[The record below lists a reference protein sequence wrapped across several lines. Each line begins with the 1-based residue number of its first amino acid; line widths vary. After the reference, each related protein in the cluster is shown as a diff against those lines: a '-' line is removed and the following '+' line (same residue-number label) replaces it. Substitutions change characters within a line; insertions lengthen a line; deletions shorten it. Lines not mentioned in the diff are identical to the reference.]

1 MGSSR
6 QTGHRVPAEPLSI
19 RDAWS
24 KIPSP
29 GSTETAYERFTGKR
43 MERILAIVVAIGSA
57 VLGAQALT
65 AAVTTLSQAEVT
77 HIVML
82 VVVFLPLT
90 AMVVACLI
98 GRGVRV
104 FAGVFAVIYVLA
116 LAAWPTVVDSSDK
129 GAGDQPWIFFLVNV
143 GVVAAM
149 LAFPLRIQFAW
160 AAGMPFVY
168 GYVRL
173 VQGQFSREFWVTT
186 AFDVSFTL
194 ILGVVIVAL
203 GWMFRSVA
211 AGVDEA
217 RGQAVASYSTAAA
230 AAAAEEERGAMSAL
244 MHDSVLAA
252 LIAAERAESERA
264 KELAVAMAREALTRL
279 ANTEAAVAHEGS
291 DEPVGTAQIVVELRR
306 ALSEL
311 GADAIVEERGGIGL
325 IPGRAARALVLAARQ
340 AIGNSLSHANGR
352 GLHIIAEGHGDEGIG
367 VIVSD
372 TGPGFDVGAIGADRL
387 GIRASVFARM
397 AGVAGTADI
406 QSDEHGTTVM
416 LGWERS

>member
-1 MGSSR
+1 MA
-6 QTGHRVPAEPLSI
+6 AEPLSI

-57 VLGAQALT
+57 VLGAQALISAMGSLS
-65 AAVTTLSQAEVT
+65 AADPAHLVTL
-77 HIVML
+77 I
-82 VVVFLPLT
+82 VVFVPLA
-90 AMVVACLI
+90 AMLLACVV
-98 GRGVRV
+98 GRGVRS
-104 FAGVFAVIYVLA
+104 FSGIFAVVYVLA
-116 LAAWPTVVDSSDK
+116 LAAWPTVVDPSDK

-149 LAFPLRIQFAW
+149 LAFPLWLQFAW

-173 VQGQFSREFWVTT
+173 VQGEFSREFWVTT

-194 ILGVVIVAL
+194 ILGVVIVSL

-230 AAAAEEERGAMSAL
+230 AAAAEEERAAMSAL

-252 LIAAERAESERA
+252 LIAAERAEGERA
-264 KELAVAMAREALTRL
+264 EELAVAMAREALTRL
-279 ANTEAAVAHEGS
+279 ANTEAAVAQEGS

-340 AIGNSLSHANGR
+340 AIGNAVSHANGR
-352 GLHIIAEGHGDEGIG
+352 GLHIIVEGHADEG
-367 VIVSD
+367 VVVTVSD
-372 TGPGFDVGAIGADRL
+372 TGSGFDVDSIGADRL
-387 GIRASVFARM
+387 GIRASIFARM

-406 QSDEHGTTVM
+406 VSDEHGTTVT
-416 LGWERS
+416 LGWVRS

>member
-1 MGSSR
+1 
-6 QTGHRVPAEPLSI
+6 VAAEPLSI

-57 VLGAQALT
+57 VLGAQALISAMGSLS
-65 AAVTTLSQAEVT
+65 AADPAHLVTL
-77 HIVML
+77 I
-82 VVVFLPLT
+82 VVFVPLA
-90 AMVVACLI
+90 AMLLACVV
-98 GRGVRV
+98 GRGVRT
-104 FAGVFAVIYVLA
+104 FSGIFAVVYVLA
-116 LAAWPTVVDSSDK
+116 LAAWPTVVDPSDK

-149 LAFPLRIQFAW
+149 LAFPLRLQFAW

-173 VQGQFSREFWVTT
+173 VQGEFSREFWVTT

-194 ILGVVIVAL
+194 ILGVVIVSL

-230 AAAAEEERGAMSAL
+230 AAAAEEERAAMSAL

-252 LIAAERAESERA
+252 LIAAERAEGERA
-264 KELAVAMAREALTRL
+264 EELAVAMAREALTRL
-279 ANTEAAVAHEGS
+279 ANTEAAVAQEGS

-340 AIGNSLSHANGR
+340 AIGNAVSHANGR
-352 GLHIIAEGHGDEGIG
+352 GLHIIVEGHADEG
-367 VIVSD
+367 VVVTVSD
-372 TGPGFDVGAIGADRL
+372 TGSGFDVDSIGADRL
-387 GIRASVFARM
+387 GIRASIFARM

-406 QSDEHGTTVM
+406 VSDEHGTTVT
-416 LGWERS
+416 LGWVRS

>member
-1 MGSSR
+1 M
-6 QTGHRVPAEPLSI
+6 PAEPLSI

-29 GSTETAYERFTGKR
+29 GSTETAFERFTGTR
-43 MERILAIVVAIGSA
+43 MERILAIVVAIGSTA
-57 VLGAQALT
+57 LAAQALI
-65 AAVTTLSQAEVT
+65 AAVHGLSHADAA

-82 VVVFLPLT
+82 VVVFAPLA
-90 AMVVACLI
+90 AMLVACLV
-98 GRGVRV
+98 GRGVRT
-104 FAGVFAVIYVLA
+104 FSGLFAVAYVLA
-116 LAAWPTVVDSSDK
+116 LAAWPTVVDRADK
-129 GAGDQPWIFFLVNV
+129 SAGDQPWIFFLVNV

-149 LAFPLRIQFAW
+149 LAFPLRLQFVW
-160 AAGMPFVY
+160 AVGVPFVY

-173 VQGQFSREFWVTT
+173 VQGGFSREFWVTT

-194 ILGVVIVAL
+194 ILGVVIISL

-217 RGQAVASYSTAAA
+217 RGRAVASYSTAAA
-230 AAAAEEERGAMSAL
+230 TAAAEEERVAMSAL

-252 LIAAERAESERA
+252 LIAAERADNERA

-279 ANTEAAVAHEGS
+279 ANTEAAVAQEGS
-291 DEPVGTAQIVVELRR
+291 DEPVGAAQIVVELRR

-311 GADAIVEERGGIGL
+311 GADAIVEERGGVGL

-340 AIGNSLSHANGR
+340 AIGNAVTHANGR
-352 GLHIIAEGHGDEGIG
+352 GLHIIVEGHGDEGIG
-367 VIVSD
+367 VTISD

-387 GIRASVFARM
+387 GIRASIFARM

-406 QSDEHGTTVM
+406 RSDEHGTTVT
-416 LGWERS
+416 LVWERS

>member
-1 MGSSR
+1 MA
-6 QTGHRVPAEPLSI
+6 AEPLSI

-57 VLGAQALT
+57 VLGAQALISAMGSLS
-65 AAVTTLSQAEVT
+65 AADPAHLVTL
-77 HIVML
+77 I
-82 VVVFLPLT
+82 VVFVPLA
-90 AMVVACLI
+90 AMLLACVV
-98 GRGVRV
+98 GRGVRT
-104 FAGVFAVIYVLA
+104 FSGIFAVVYVLA
-116 LAAWPTVVDSSDK
+116 LAAWPTVVDPSDK

-149 LAFPLRIQFAW
+149 LAFPLWLQFAG

-173 VQGQFSREFWVTT
+173 VQGEFSREFWVTT

-194 ILGVVIVAL
+194 ILGVVIVSL

-230 AAAAEEERGAMSAL
+230 AAAAEEERAAMSAL

-252 LIAAERAESERA
+252 LIAAERAEGERA
-264 KELAVAMAREALTRL
+264 EELAVAMAREALTRL
-279 ANTEAAVAHEGS
+279 ANTEAAVAQEGS

-340 AIGNSLSHANGR
+340 AIGNAVSHANGR
-352 GLHIIAEGHGDEGIG
+352 GLHIIVEGHADEG
-367 VIVSD
+367 VVVTVSD
-372 TGPGFDVGAIGADRL
+372 TGSGFDVDSIGADRL
-387 GIRASVFARM
+387 GIRASIFARM

-406 QSDEHGTTVM
+406 VSDEHGTTVT
-416 LGWERS
+416 LRWVRS

>member
-1 MGSSR
+1 MP
-6 QTGHRVPAEPLSI
+6 VDPLSI

-29 GSTETAYERFTGKR
+29 GAAETEFERFTGKR

-57 VLGAQALT
+57 ALGAQALI
-65 AAVTTLSQAEVT
+65 AAISTISAADAAHVTT
-77 HIVML
+77 L
-82 VVVFLPLT
+82 VVVFAPLA
-90 AMVVACLI
+90 AMLLACVI

-104 FAGVFAVIYVLA
+104 ASGVFAVAYVLA
-116 LAAWPTVVDSSDK
+116 LAAWPLVVDPSDK
-129 GAGDQPWIFFLVNV
+129 VADDQPWIFFLVNV

-149 LAFPLRIQFAW
+149 LAFPVRIQFAW
-160 AAGMPFVY
+160 AFGMPFVY

-173 VQGQFSREFWVTT
+173 VQGEFSREFWVTT

-194 ILGVVIVAL
+194 ILGVVIISL

-217 RGQAVASYSTAAA
+217 RGRAVASYAAAAA
-230 AAAAEEERGAMSAL
+230 AAAAEEERVAMSAL

-252 LIAAERAESERA
+252 LIAGERAEGERA
-264 KELAVAMAREALTRL
+264 RELAVAMAREALTRL
-279 ANTEAAVAHEGS
+279 ANTEGAVAQEGS

-306 ALSEL
+306 SLSEL

-340 AIGNSLSHANGR
+340 AIGNAVSHAGGR
-352 GLHIIAEGHGDEGIG
+352 GLHIVAEGHGDEGIR
-367 VIVSD
+367 VTISD
-372 TGPGFDVGAIGADRL
+372 TGSGFDIDEIGADRL
-387 GIRASVFARM
+387 GIRASIFARM
-397 AGVAGTADI
+397 AGVAGTAGID
-406 QSDEHGTTVM
+406 SDEHGTTVT
-416 LGWERS
+416 LGWERA

>member
-1 MGSSR
+1 MA
-6 QTGHRVPAEPLSI
+6 AEPLSI

-57 VLGAQALT
+57 VLGAQALVS
-65 AAVTTLSQAEVT
+65 AMASLSDADPAHVVTLC
-77 HIVML
+77 
-82 VVVFLPLT
+82 VVFVPLL
-90 AMVVACLI
+90 AMLVACLI
-98 GRGVRV
+98 GRGVRT
-104 FAGVFAVIYVLA
+104 FSGIFAVVYVLV
-116 LAAWPTVVDSSDK
+116 LAAWPTIVDPSDK
-129 GAGDQPWIFFLVNV
+129 GAGEQPWIFFLVNV

-149 LAFPLRIQFAW
+149 LAFPLALQFVW
-160 AAGMPFVY
+160 AAGVPFVY

-173 VQGQFSREFWVTT
+173 VQGEFSRDFWVTT

-194 ILGVVIVAL
+194 ILGVVIVSL

-230 AAAAEEERGAMSAL
+230 AAAAEEERAAMSAL

-252 LIAAERAESERA
+252 LIAAERAEGERA
-264 KELAVAMAREALTRL
+264 RELAVAMAREALTRL
-279 ANTEAAVAHEGS
+279 ANTEAAVAQEGS
-291 DEPVGTAQIVVELRR
+291 DEPVGTVQIVVELRR

-340 AIGNSLSHANGR
+340 AIGNAVSHAGGR
-352 GLHIIAEGHGDEGIG
+352 GLHIIVEGHGDEGIG
-367 VIVSD
+367 VTISD
-372 TGPGFDVGAIGADRL
+372 TGPGFDVESIGVDRL
-387 GIRASVFARM
+387 GIRASIFARM

-406 QSDEHGTTVM
+406 LSDGHGTTVV

>member
-1 MGSSR
+1 M
-6 QTGHRVPAEPLSI
+6 TAEPLSI

-29 GSTETAYERFTGKR
+29 GSTETAFERFTGKR

-65 AAVTTLSQAEVT
+65 AALSTLSQADGAHMV
-77 HIVML
+77 ILAVVFVPLAAML
-82 VVVFLPLT
+82 V
-90 AMVVACLI
+90 ACVI
-98 GRGVRV
+98 GRGVRL
-104 FAGVFAVIYVLA
+104 FSGVFAVVYVLA
-116 LAAWPTVVDSSDK
+116 LAAWPTVVDPSDK
-129 GAGDQPWIFFLVNV
+129 SAGEQPWIFFLVNV

-149 LAFPLRIQFAW
+149 LAFPLRLQFAW

-173 VQGQFSREFWVTT
+173 VQGEFSREFWVTT

-194 ILGVVIVAL
+194 ILGVVIIAL

-217 RGQAVASYSTAAA
+217 RGQAVASYAAAAA
-230 AAAAEEERGAMSAL
+230 AAAAEEERAAMSAL

-252 LIAAERAESERA
+252 LISAERAESERA

-279 ANTEAAVAHEGS
+279 ANTEAAVAQEGS

-340 AIGNSLSHANGR
+340 AIGNSVTHANGR
-352 GLHIIAEGHGDEGIG
+352 GLHIVAEGHGDEGIG
-367 VIVSD
+367 VTVSD
-372 TGPGFDVGAIGADRL
+372 AGPGFDVDAIGADRL
-387 GIRASVFARM
+387 GIRASIFARM

-406 QSDEHGTTVM
+406 QSDEHGTTVT
-416 LGWERS
+416 LGWERA

>member
-1 MGSSR
+1 M
-6 QTGHRVPAEPLSI
+6 
-19 RDAWS
+19 
-24 KIPSP
+24 PSP

-57 VLGAQALT
+57 VLGAQALVS
-65 AAVTTLSQAEVT
+65 AMASLSDADPAHV
-77 HIVML
+77 VAL
-82 VVVFLPLT
+82 CVVFVPLL
-90 AMVVACLI
+90 AMLVACLI
-98 GRGVRV
+98 GRGVRT
-104 FAGVFAVIYVLA
+104 FSGIFAVVYVLV
-116 LAAWPTVVDSSDK
+116 LAAWPTIVDPSDK
-129 GAGDQPWIFFLVNV
+129 GAGEQPWIFFLVNV

-149 LAFPLRIQFAW
+149 LAFPLALQFVW
-160 AAGMPFVY
+160 AAGVPFVY

-173 VQGQFSREFWVTT
+173 VQGEFSRDFWVTT

-194 ILGVVIVAL
+194 ILGVVIVSL

-230 AAAAEEERGAMSAL
+230 AAAAEEERAAMSAL

-252 LIAAERAESERA
+252 LIAAERAEGERA
-264 KELAVAMAREALTRL
+264 RELAVAMAREALTRL
-279 ANTEAAVAHEGS
+279 ANTEAAVAQEGS
-291 DEPVGTAQIVVELRR
+291 DEPVGTVQIVVELRR

-340 AIGNSLSHANGR
+340 AIGNAVSHAGGR
-352 GLHIIAEGHGDEGIG
+352 GLHIIVEGHGDEGIG
-367 VIVSD
+367 VTISD
-372 TGPGFDVGAIGADRL
+372 TGPGFDVESIGVDRL
-387 GIRASVFARM
+387 GIRASIFARM

-406 QSDEHGTTVM
+406 LSDGHGTTVV

>member
-1 MGSSR
+1 M
-6 QTGHRVPAEPLSI
+6 PAEPLSI

-29 GSTETAYERFTGKR
+29 GSTETAFERFTGTR
-43 MERILAIVVAIGSA
+43 MERILAIVVAIGSTA
-57 VLGAQALT
+57 LAAQALI
-65 AAVTTLSQAEVT
+65 AAVHGLSHADAA

-82 VVVFLPLT
+82 VVVFAPLA
-90 AMVVACLI
+90 AMLVACLV
-98 GRGVRV
+98 GRGVRA
-104 FAGVFAVIYVLA
+104 FSGLFAVAYVLA
-116 LAAWPTVVDSSDK
+116 LAAWPTVVDQADK
-129 GAGDQPWIFFLVNV
+129 SAGDQPWIFFLVNV

-149 LAFPLRIQFAW
+149 LAFPLRLQFVW
-160 AAGMPFVY
+160 AVGVPFVY

-173 VQGQFSREFWVTT
+173 VQGGFSREFWVTT

-194 ILGVVIVAL
+194 ILGVVIISL

-230 AAAAEEERGAMSAL
+230 TAAAEEERVAMSAL

-252 LIAAERAESERA
+252 LIAAERADNERA

-279 ANTEAAVAHEGS
+279 ANTEAAVAQEGS
-291 DEPVGTAQIVVELRR
+291 DEPVGAAQIVVELRR

-311 GADAIVEERGGIGL
+311 GADAIVEERGGVGL

-340 AIGNSLSHANGR
+340 AIGNAVTHANGR
-352 GLHIIAEGHGDEGIG
+352 GLHIIVEGHGDEGIG
-367 VIVSD
+367 VTISD

-387 GIRASVFARM
+387 GIRASIFARM

-406 QSDEHGTTVM
+406 RSDEHGTTVT
-416 LGWERS
+416 LVWERS

>member
-1 MGSSR
+1 MA
-6 QTGHRVPAEPLSI
+6 AEPLSI

-57 VLGAQALT
+57 VLGAQALVSAMGSLS
-65 AAVTTLSQAEVT
+65 AADPAHLVTL
-77 HIVML
+77 I
-82 VVVFLPLT
+82 VVFVPLA
-90 AMVVACLI
+90 AMLLACVV
-98 GRGVRV
+98 GRGVRS
-104 FAGVFAVIYVLA
+104 FSGIFAVVYVLA
-116 LAAWPTVVDSSDK
+116 LAAWPTVVDPSDK

-149 LAFPLRIQFAW
+149 LAFPLRLQFAW

-173 VQGQFSREFWVTT
+173 VQGEFSREFWVTT

-194 ILGVVIVAL
+194 ILGVVIVSL

-230 AAAAEEERGAMSAL
+230 AAAAEEERAAMSAL

-252 LIAAERAESERA
+252 LIAAERAEGERA
-264 KELAVAMAREALTRL
+264 EELAVAMAREALTRL
-279 ANTEAAVAHEGS
+279 ANTEAAVAQEGS
-291 DEPVGTAQIVVELRR
+291 DEPVGTAQIVIELRR

-311 GADAIVEERGGIGL
+311 GADAIVEERGGVGL

-340 AIGNSLSHANGR
+340 AIGNAVSHANGR
-352 GLHIIAEGHGDEGIG
+352 GLHIIVEGHADEG
-367 VIVSD
+367 VVVTVSD
-372 TGPGFDVGAIGADRL
+372 TGSGFDVDSIGADRL
-387 GIRASVFARM
+387 GIRASIFARM

-406 QSDEHGTTVM
+406 VSDEHGTTVT
-416 LGWERS
+416 LGWVRS

>member
-1 MGSSR
+1 MA
-6 QTGHRVPAEPLSI
+6 AEPLSI

-57 VLGAQALT
+57 VLGAQALVS
-65 AAVTTLSQAEVT
+65 AMASLSNADPV
-77 HIVML
+77 HVVAL
-82 VVVFLPLT
+82 CVVFVPLL
-90 AMVVACLI
+90 AMLVACLI
-98 GRGVRV
+98 GRGVRT
-104 FAGVFAVIYVLA
+104 FSGIFAVVYVLV
-116 LAAWPTVVDSSDK
+116 LAAWPTIVDPSDK
-129 GAGDQPWIFFLVNV
+129 GAGEQPWIFFLVNV

-149 LAFPLRIQFAW
+149 LAFPLALQFVW
-160 AAGMPFVY
+160 AAGVPFVY

-173 VQGQFSREFWVTT
+173 VQGEFSRDFWVTT

-194 ILGVVIVAL
+194 ILGVVIVSL

-230 AAAAEEERGAMSAL
+230 AAAAEEERAAMSAL

-252 LIAAERAESERA
+252 LIAAERADGDRA
-264 KELAVAMAREALTRL
+264 RELAVAMAREALTRL
-279 ANTEAAVAHEGS
+279 ANTEAAVAQEGS
-291 DEPVGTAQIVVELRR
+291 DEPVGTVQIVVELRR

-340 AIGNSLSHANGR
+340 AIGNAVSHAGGR
-352 GLHIIAEGHGDEGIG
+352 GLHIIVEGHGDEGIG
-367 VIVSD
+367 VTISD
-372 TGPGFDVGAIGADRL
+372 TGPGFDVESIGADRL
-387 GIRASVFARM
+387 GIRASIFARM

-406 QSDEHGTTVM
+406 LSDGHGTTVV

>member
-1 MGSSR
+1 MA
-6 QTGHRVPAEPLSI
+6 AEPLSI

-57 VLGAQALT
+57 VLGAQALISAMGSLSAT
-65 AAVTTLSQAEVT
+65 DPAHLVTL
-77 HIVML
+77 I
-82 VVVFLPLT
+82 VVFVPLA
-90 AMVVACLI
+90 AMLLACVV
-98 GRGVRV
+98 GRGVRT
-104 FAGVFAVIYVLA
+104 FSGIFAVVYVLA
-116 LAAWPTVVDSSDK
+116 LAAWPTVVDPSDK

-149 LAFPLRIQFAW
+149 LAFPLWLQFAW

-173 VQGQFSREFWVTT
+173 VQGEFSREFWVTT

-194 ILGVVIVAL
+194 ILGVVIVSL

-230 AAAAEEERGAMSAL
+230 AAAAEEERAAMSAL

-252 LIAAERAESERA
+252 LIAAERAEGERA
-264 KELAVAMAREALTRL
+264 EELAVAMAREALTRL
-279 ANTEAAVAHEGS
+279 ANTEAAVAQEGS

-340 AIGNSLSHANGR
+340 AIGNAVSHANGR
-352 GLHIIAEGHGDEGIG
+352 GLHIIVEGHADEG
-367 VIVSD
+367 VVVTVSD
-372 TGPGFDVGAIGADRL
+372 TGSGFDVDSIGADRL
-387 GIRASVFARM
+387 GIRASIFARM

-406 QSDEHGTTVM
+406 VSDEHGTTVT
-416 LGWERS
+416 LGWLRS